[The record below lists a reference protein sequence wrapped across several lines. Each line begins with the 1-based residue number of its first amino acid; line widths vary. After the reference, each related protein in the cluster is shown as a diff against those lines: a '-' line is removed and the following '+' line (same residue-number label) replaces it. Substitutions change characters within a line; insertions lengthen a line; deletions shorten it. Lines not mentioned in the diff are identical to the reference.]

1 MCAMSAAIGAF
12 VAQALSH
19 TGSYAHDAGR
29 KSIYLSDEAYRT
41 FGFDPSIGTV
51 TYEQVRSRVHPEDVT
66 KFEAC
71 SAEVICQKRGS
82 TSDFRLLLPGTIKHI
97 HCVSRPVFDSSGEVL
112 EVVGI
117 CFGLGWGAAIYRNGR
132 LGEYIGGRREEI
144 FDQLHHN
151 RYIRRSS

>member
-82 TSDFRLLLPGTIKHI
+82 TSDFRLLLPGH
-97 HCVSRPVFDSSGEVL
+97 
-112 EVVGI
+112 
-117 CFGLGWGAAIYRNGR
+117 
-132 LGEYIGGRREEI
+132 
-144 FDQLHHN
+144 DQAYSL
-151 RYIRRSS
+151 R